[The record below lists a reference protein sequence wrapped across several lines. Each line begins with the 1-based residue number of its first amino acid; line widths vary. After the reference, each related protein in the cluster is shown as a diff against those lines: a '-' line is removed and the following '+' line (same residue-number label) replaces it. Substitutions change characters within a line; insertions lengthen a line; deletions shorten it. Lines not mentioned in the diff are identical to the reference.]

1 MFQLKKLPNL
11 ENFTN
16 ILLSLIPVSFM
27 TGSLIINLNILF
39 LIISGIILIKKKN
52 LIFQLN
58 KIKLF
63 LTIFFALI
71 IISSII
77 NFEIAGKEN
86 IIKSILLIRFLILY
100 FIIEILLVNNLL
112 NLRKLFSISLICT
125 SFVSIDILIQ
135 YAFGKNILGYEPINE
150 NILSGIFYDEAVA
163 GGFIQGFFLL
173 SFLGLLIFYNKKN
186 FSKTFVVPVVLIHTL
201 AIFVSTNKMPFILIL
216 FSILLLIF
224 FSKELRISLLICL
237 ILSITISAII
247 SKNDENLYQRYK
259 SFYVKIFGKNSVN
272 IVKDERIKLK
282 YEKISEMN
290 FFSQGIGSE
299 HGLIYVFAYESFKKN
314 MLIGNGLKSIR
325 IHCDKKDKNKWDMCL
340 AHPHNFHL
348 EVLNDAGLLGYLF
361 LTLFVLSTF
370 LTSLKNYQ
378 YKRTFIE
385 KSIFIFILLNF
396 FIVIWPLKSTGSLFA
411 TWTGSITWLMV
422 ALTSYNL
429 KNINLKD

>member
-77 NFEIAGKEN
+77 NFEIVGKEN

-163 GGFIQGFFLL
+163 GGFIQEFFLL
-173 SFLGLLIFYNKKN
+173 SFLGLLIFYNKK
-186 FSKTFVVPVVLIHTL
+186 K
-201 AIFVSTNKMPFILIL
+201 
-216 FSILLLIF
+216 F
-224 FSKELRISLLICL
+224 F
-237 ILSITISAII
+237 
-247 SKNDENLYQRYK
+247 
-259 SFYVKIFGKNSVN
+259 
-272 IVKDERIKLK
+272 
-282 YEKISEMN
+282 
-290 FFSQGIGSE
+290 
-299 HGLIYVFAYESFKKN
+299 
-314 MLIGNGLKSIR
+314 
-325 IHCDKKDKNKWDMCL
+325 
-340 AHPHNFHL
+340 
-348 EVLNDAGLLGYLF
+348 
-361 LTLFVLSTF
+361 
-370 LTSLKNYQ
+370 
-378 YKRTFIE
+378 
-385 KSIFIFILLNF
+385 
-396 FIVIWPLKSTGSLFA
+396 
-411 TWTGSITWLMV
+411 
-422 ALTSYNL
+422 
-429 KNINLKD
+429 